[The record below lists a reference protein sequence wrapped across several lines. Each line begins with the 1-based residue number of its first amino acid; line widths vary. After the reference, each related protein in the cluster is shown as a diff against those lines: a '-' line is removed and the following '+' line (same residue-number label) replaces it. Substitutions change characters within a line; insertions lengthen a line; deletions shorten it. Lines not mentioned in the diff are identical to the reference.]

1 MKYSNSK
8 LTFLNGIP
16 DGDCHKFD
24 MNHIVITGGP
34 HSGKTYWAIRTLL
47 DLVSTQPFPT
57 ERKKA
62 LLHTGEHH
70 VLSLIELMGSMLL
83 AYGYPAFDSVN
94 PDKLADLRYIQ
105 GYLGSILDFFKKYNY
120 ELITTNVAT
129 ALATRLVSTDTDSYA
144 FIVTDAYP
152 LTFTEPLY
160 AFSERHNAVWIET
173 HNAHTPGH
181 LRRIRTATNDV
192 IASITI
198 NVELNIDMGTATN
211 AHYPI
216 SHSSSRKTIESIE
229 EISAYFG
236 KQIRERA
243 EYANE
248 RSFQDIGK

>member
-24 MNHIVITGGP
+24 MNHIVITGRP
-34 HSGKTYWAIRTLL
+34 HSGKTHWAISTLL
-47 DLVSTQPFPT
+47 DLVSTQPFPN
-57 ERKKA
+57 ERKKV
-62 LLHTGEHH
+62 LLHTGGQHILH
-70 VLSLIELMGSMLL
+70 VVELIGSMLL
-83 AYGYPAFDSVN
+83 AYGYPAFDSVTN
-94 PDKLADLRYIQ
+94 DRLSDLRYIQ

-120 ELITTNVAT
+120 DLVTTNDAA
-129 ALATRLVSTDTDSYA
+129 ALATHLMSTATDSYA

-192 IASITI
+192 MTPVTI
-198 NVELNIDMGTATN
+198 NVELNIDMGMATN
-211 AHYPI
+211 AVYPLSI
-216 SHSSSRKTIESIE
+216 CSPRK
-229 EISAYFG
+229 
-236 KQIRERA
+236 
-243 EYANE
+243 
-248 RSFQDIGK
+248 